1 MRNCLLDTNILLYYL
16 RQDTTWYKIQ
26 HQHKLD
32 KTNNF
37 ISIINIGEL
46 WSIGIRNEWGE
57 RRIKELE
64 NISTQFTMVDINVE
78 SIIKCYGEID
88 AYSQGKLKDKP
99 LSHSARNMGKNDI
112 WLAAMASVLDLKL
125 ITTDLDFTHLDKT
138 YLDLQL
144 VDIQKLT

>member
-26 HQHKLD
+26 HQYNLHKS
-32 KTNNF
+32 NNF
-37 ISIINIGEL
+37 VSNINLGEL
-46 WSIGIRNEWGE
+46 WSIGIRNEWGQ

-64 NISTQFTMVDINVE
+64 NISSQFTIIDTNVA

-88 AYSQGKLKDKP
+88 AYSQGKLKGKP
-99 LSHSARNMGKNDI
+99 LGHSARNMGKNDI
-112 WLAAMASVLDLKL
+112 WIAAMASVLDLRL
-125 ITTDLDFTHLDKT
+125 ITTDLDFTHLDKV

-144 VDIQKLT
+144 VDIQKLV

>member
-16 RQDTTWYKIQ
+16 RQDVTWYKIQ
-26 HQHKLD
+26 HQYKLD

-46 WSIGIRNEWGE
+46 WSIGIRNQWGE

-112 WLAAMASVLDLKL
+112 WLAAMASVLDLRL
-125 ITTDLDFTHLDKT
+125 ITTDLDFTHLDKV

-144 VDIQKLT
+144 VDIQKLV